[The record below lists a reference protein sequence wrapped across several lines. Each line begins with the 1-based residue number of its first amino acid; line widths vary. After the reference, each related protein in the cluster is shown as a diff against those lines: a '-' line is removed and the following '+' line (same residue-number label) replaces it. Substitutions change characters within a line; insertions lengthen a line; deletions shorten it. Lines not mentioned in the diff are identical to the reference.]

1 MGSEN
6 MKKSDP
12 TGSGVT
18 IEYPE
23 TRPSGNFPF
32 DGFWATVGTSAFD
45 NVALQGASYQDRQ
58 NVIAAVVNLI
68 NGPGRVFLADKLH
81 IIGEIINLNG
91 RIELNGMSAGA
102 ALGTI
107 PTNSNDN
114 GHLYIAT
121 KVVEKP
127 MQELWGSVMQKTTSV
142 HDAEAIKPLIE
153 ESLTQLYEEQLNLQ
167 NLIASMPTET
177 DMARQTNIVDNLA
190 NELTRFITD
199 RDNLQNEINNINN
212 EVASMNV
219 LENEAAQLSMVVNN
233 TGLLLNNKLNQL
245 RNVSQEF
252 RPTAHDEAMSIQ
264 AEYRNATNRL
274 QAVQITLSR
283 LRAISNGGA
292 VSGME
297 ELLQKRKLE
306 VDTANGNLSNASRL
320 LQQMTTAYE
329 SSASQIE
336 QSRQKIAELTV
347 QVQNLQAAYEQASS
361 FSDSVLS
368 LSDNDL
374 IKVFADHTDRCLIE
388 LEALYFGALRSY
400 SEELTANSTTMIEA
414 RNSDE
419 VVDYTEYMEALQD
432 VSDAFTS
439 DEITL
444 LNMIG
449 EFGYSRNYIPG
460 AGRIYALT
468 GMGPTD
474 RRRAFRT
481 MIEEI
486 LTLGESRSKS
496 GFFDEDSP
504 LFKLELALKRDNKD
518 LRELA
523 QLIEFLTDRRPDI
536 QYD

>member
-1 MGSEN
+1 

-32 DGFWATVGTSAFD
+32 GGFWATVGNSAFD
-45 NVALQGASYQDRQ
+45 GVSLQGASYQDRQ
-58 NVIAAVVNLI
+58 NVGAAVLNLI
-68 NGPGRVFLADKLH
+68 NGPGRIFLADKLH
-81 IIGEIINLNG
+81 IIGEIISLNG
-91 RIELNGMSAGA
+91 RIELNGMSAGS

-107 PTNSNDN
+107 PANSRDN

-121 KVVEKP
+121 KVMEKP

-142 HDAEAIKPLIE
+142 QDADAIKPLIE

-167 NLIASMPTET
+167 NLIAGMPTET
-177 DMARQTNIVDNLA
+177 DLSRQTNMVNGLA
-190 NELTRFITD
+190 NELSRYVTD
-199 RDNLQNEINNINN
+199 RDRLQNEINTVSNELATMNN
-212 EVASMNV
+212 FA
-219 LENEAAQLSMVVNN
+219 NEANRLQLVVNN
-233 TGLLLNNKLNQL
+233 TGLLLNQKLNDL
-245 RNVSQEF
+245 RNVSNEF
-252 RPTAHDEAMSIQ
+252 RATAHDEAMSIQ

-283 LRAISNGGA
+283 LESISNGGA
-292 VSGME
+292 ISGME
-297 ELLQKRKLE
+297 ELLQKRRLE

-320 LQQMTTAYE
+320 LQQMTNAYDNG
-329 SSASQIE
+329 AAQVE
-336 QSRQKIAELTV
+336 QSRQRIAELTE
-347 QVQNLQAAYEQASS
+347 QVQNLQNAYEQASS
-361 FSDSVLS
+361 FSNSVLS

-374 IKVFADHTDRCLIE
+374 IKVFADHIDRCLNEI
-388 LEALYFGALRSY
+388 EALYFAALRSY
-400 SEELTANSTTMIEA
+400 TEELTANTSAMMEPVDS
-414 RNSDE
+414 SDVAE
-419 VVDYTEYMEALQD
+419 YNDYMEALQD

-449 EFGYSRNYIPG
+449 EFGYSRNYVPG
-460 AGRIYALT
+460 AGRVYALP

-486 LTLGESRSKS
+486 LTLGDSVPKG
-496 GFFDEDSP
+496 GFFDDDSP
-504 LFKLELALKRDNKD
+504 LLKLELALKRDNQD

>member
-1 MGSEN
+1 

-12 TGSGVT
+12 TGSGAT

-32 DGFWATVGTSAFD
+32 GGFWATVGTSAFD
-45 NVALQGASYQDRQ
+45 GVSLQGATYQDRQ
-58 NVIAAVVNLI
+58 NVGAAVLNLI
-68 NGPGRVFLADKLH
+68 NGPGRIFLADKLH
-81 IIGEIINLNG
+81 IIGEIISLNG
-91 RIELNGMSAGA
+91 RIELNGMSAGS

-107 PTNSNDN
+107 PANSRDN

-121 KVVEKP
+121 KVMEKP

-142 HDAEAIKPLIE
+142 QDAEAIKPLIE

-167 NLIASMPTET
+167 NLIAGMPTET
-177 DMARQTNIVDNLA
+177 DLSRQTNMVDGLA
-190 NELTRFITD
+190 NELSRYVTD
-199 RDNLQNEINNINN
+199 RDRLQNEINTVSNELATMNN
-212 EVASMNV
+212 LA
-219 LENEAAQLSMVVNN
+219 NEANQLQMVVNN
-233 TGLLLNNKLNQL
+233 TGLLLNQKLNDL
-245 RNVSQEF
+245 RNVSNEF
-252 RPTAHDEAMSIQ
+252 RATAHDEAMSIQ

-283 LRAISNGGA
+283 LQSISNGGA
-292 VSGME
+292 ISGME
-297 ELLQKRKLE
+297 ELLQKRRLE

-320 LQQMTTAYE
+320 LQQMTNAYDNG
-329 SSASQIE
+329 AAQVE
-336 QSRQKIAELTV
+336 QSRQKIAELTE

-361 FSDSVLS
+361 FSNSVLS

-374 IKVFADHTDRCLIE
+374 IKVFADHIDRCLIE
-388 LEALYFGALRSY
+388 LEALYFAALRSY
-400 SEELTANSTTMIEA
+400 SDELTANTSAMLEPV
-414 RNSDE
+414 NSSD
-419 VVDYTEYMEALQD
+419 VADYNEYMEALQD

-449 EFGYSRNYIPG
+449 EFGYSRNYVPG
-460 AGRIYALT
+460 AGRVYALT

-486 LTLGESRSKS
+486 LTLGETTPKG
-496 GFFDEDSP
+496 GFFDSDSP
-504 LFKLELALKRDNKD
+504 LLKLELALKRDDKD

>member
-1 MGSEN
+1 

-32 DGFWATVGTSAFD
+32 GGFWATVGTSAFD
-45 NVALQGASYQDRQ
+45 GVSLQGASYQDRQ
-58 NVIAAVVNLI
+58 NVGAAVLNLI
-68 NGPGRVFLADKLH
+68 NGPGRIFLADKLH
-81 IIGEIINLNG
+81 IIGEIISLNG
-91 RIELNGMSAGA
+91 RIELNGMSAGS

-107 PTNSNDN
+107 PANSRDN
-114 GHLYIAT
+114 GHLYVAS
-121 KVVEKP
+121 KVMEKP

-142 HDAEAIKPLIE
+142 QDADAIKPLIE

-167 NLIASMPTET
+167 NLIAGMPTEA
-177 DMARQTNIVDNLA
+177 DMARQTNMVDNLA

-199 RDNLQNEINNINN
+199 RDNLQNEISNINN
-212 EVASMNV
+212 EVASMNA
-219 LENEAAQLSMVVNN
+219 LENEAAQLQMVVNN
-233 TGLLLNNKLNQL
+233 TGLLLNNKLQQL

-264 AEYRNATNRL
+264 GEYRNASNRL

-283 LRAISNGGA
+283 LRSISNGGA
-292 VSGME
+292 VSGMS
-297 ELLQKRKLE
+297 ELLQKRRLE

-336 QSRQKIAELTV
+336 QSRQKIAELTL

-361 FSDSVLS
+361 FSDSVMS

-374 IKVFADHTDRCLIE
+374 IKVFADHIDRCLME
-388 LEALYFGALRSY
+388 LEALYFAALRSY
-400 SEELTANSTTMIEA
+400 SEELTENSTTMIEA

-419 VVDYTEYMEALQD
+419 VVEYREYMEALQD

-460 AGRIYALT
+460 AGRVYALT

-474 RRRAFRT
+474 RRRSFRT

-486 LTLGESRSKS
+486 LTLGESTSES